1 MSSYEK
7 IQEEIQNVITK
18 AGESGEIS
26 SVHAIIWPSVV
37 KLEVFFRKT
46 GDIRALEDQ
55 IFILFQMQDNIF
67 RASYLKDA
75 YVICKRILD
84 LRPDDEAAKHSIT
97 DHIIP
102 YFKTDWSFMKND
114 IKTDED
120 KKEYDELM
128 ESQNNIESD
137 LDSYFLECKKDEFAL
152 FLDDNANNFN
162 SQGNN
167 VGEK

>member
-1 MSSYEK
+1 MKK
-7 IQEEIQNVITK
+7 INEEIQNVITK

-75 YVICKRILD
+75 YVICKRILE

-102 YFKTDWSFMKND
+102 YFKRDWSFL
-114 IKTDED
+114 
-120 KKEYDELM
+120 KKSVDTENGMPKDQYDELM
-128 ESQNNIESD
+128 KRQDNIESD
-137 LDSYFLECKKDEFAL
+137 LDSYFLECKKNEFAL

-162 SQGNN
+162 SEGNN

>member
-7 IQEEIQNVITK
+7 INEEIQNVITK

-152 FLDDNANNFN
+152 FLDDGANNFN

>member
-37 KLEVFFRKT
+37 KLEVLFRET

-84 LRPDDEAAKHSIT
+84 LRPDDEAAKHTIK
-97 DHIIP
+97 HEIIP
-102 YFKTDWSFMKND
+102 EFKRDYSFLKNSD
-114 IKTDED
+114 MPKDQ
-120 KKEYDELM
+120 YDELM
-128 ESQNNIESD
+128 RRQDNIESD

-162 SQGNN
+162 SEGNN

>member
-97 DHIIP
+97 DYIIP

-152 FLDDNANNFN
+152 FLDDGANNFN